1 GLARYA
7 DREATGAK
15 EGGLGSSVRREA
27 LRPRRGRSLLAIV
40 EREVGAVGTMDEG
53 EAAAPEPA
61 GGGMHDADR
70 RRRGDRR
77 VDRRAPRGRGRP
89 RGSSPTRRDGRR
101 PGAERNADPG
111 VVAGGGAAGR
121 AATPGGT
128 RPSAR
133 GTQRPGAGSRVSTR
147 ARGVG
152 RHGAGGALG
161 HDAARAALRPPR
173 QRRPGGERLPAARGV
188 ARGGAPG
195 LEARAPP
202 PGRGTR
208 RG

>member
-1 GLARYA
+1 
-7 DREATGAK
+7 
-15 EGGLGSSVRREA
+15 
-27 LRPRRGRSLLAIV
+27 
-40 EREVGAVGTMDEG
+40 
-53 EAAAPEPA
+53 
-61 GGGMHDADR
+61 
-70 RRRGDRR
+70 
-77 VDRRAPRGRGRP
+77 
-89 RGSSPTRRDGRR
+89 R

-133 GTQRPGAGSRVSTR
+133 GTERPGAGSRVSTR

-173 QRRPGGERLPAARGV
+173 PWRPGGERLPAARDV

-208 RG
+208 RGGPRAALVRGRERPRDPAPPGRSGVVGPRRPATSPGG